1 MAAYCHFYSNS
12 PLPLPTMSEASNL
25 RPLWLNQLL
34 QGTHALAPEAT
45 CTETHISWVVL
56 AGGQAVKFKKPLDM
70 GFLNFSTLEL
80 RRHACLEELR
90 INART
95 APQLYQSV
103 VAVLGPQTSPRL
115 VPLAQLN
122 AQEQTEVLEYGVQ
135 MQRFGA
141 DQLLAQQLAA
151 GTLHTSHLNALAEQ
165 VAQLHRQAAV
175 APAGSHWGSP
185 MLVRQQSQANL
196 DALARLPLNEADRAT
211 LAALS
216 DWTQQEGERL
226 MPLFSQRQ
234 TQGHVREGH
243 GDLHLGNLVLLHE
256 TPQLFDAIEFSEA
269 LRWIDTMADGAFL
282 VMDLHAQG
290 RPDLAW
296 HFLNAWLEQ
305 SGDYAGLPLLPWYLV
320 YRALVRAMVAGFRLG
335 QVQSEAAQAEVWQE
349 VRRYMALADQLRQP
363 RARWLWLAHG
373 VSWSGKSR
381 HSAQLVAQRGMVRLR
396 ADAERKR
403 LFGLAPTASSAGATP
418 QGIYTPDATQRTYEQ
433 LALLAAQVLQA
444 GFPVLVD
451 ATFLAQRHR
460 AQLVAVAAQQQVPC
474 RILAFDA
481 PAEVL
486 RERVQR
492 RLAKGGNASEATV
505 EVLQAQLA
513 AREPLDA
520 QEQALAVWA
529 DTTQTLDWNALLPGT
544 D

>member
-1 MAAYCHFYSNS
+1 
-12 PLPLPTMSEASNL
+12 MSDTNQ
-25 RPLWLNQLL
+25 RPLWLQQLL
-34 QGTHALAPEAT
+34 QGPHALAPEAT

-103 VAVLGPQTSPRL
+103 VAVLGPQESPRL
-115 VPLAQLN
+115 VPLAQLT
-122 AQEQTEVLEYGVQ
+122 AAEQADVIEYGVQ

-151 GTLHTSHLNALAEQ
+151 GKLETSHLNALAEQ
-165 VAQLHRQAAV
+165 VAQLHVQAAV
-175 APAGSHWGSP
+175 APAGSDWGNP
-185 MLVRQQSQANL
+185 MVVRQQSQANL

-216 DWTQQEGERL
+216 AWTQQEGERL
-226 MPLFSQRQ
+226 MPLLAQRQ
-234 TQGHVREGH
+234 QEGHVREGH
-243 GDLHLGNLVLLHE
+243 GDLHLGNLVLLDG

-305 SGDYAGLPLLPWYLV
+305 SGDYAGLQLLPWYLV

-335 QVQSEAAQAEVWQE
+335 QVQGEAAQAEVWQE
-349 VRRYMALADQLRQP
+349 VRRYMALAEQLRQP
-363 RARWLWLAHG
+363 RGRWLWLANG
-373 VSWSGKSR
+373 VSGSGKSR

-403 LFGLAPTASSAGATP
+403 LFGLTPTASSADVVPG
-418 QGIYTPDATQRTYEQ
+418 GIYTPETTQRTYEQ

-451 ATFLAQRHR
+451 ATFLAQRQR
-460 AQLVAVAAQQQVPC
+460 AQLVAVAVQQQVPC

-481 PAEVL
+481 PADVL

-505 EVLQAQLA
+505 EVLEAQLA

-520 QEQALAVWA
+520 TEQALAVLA
-529 DTTQTLDWNALLPGT
+529 DTTQTLDWNALLPAAG
-544 D
+544 